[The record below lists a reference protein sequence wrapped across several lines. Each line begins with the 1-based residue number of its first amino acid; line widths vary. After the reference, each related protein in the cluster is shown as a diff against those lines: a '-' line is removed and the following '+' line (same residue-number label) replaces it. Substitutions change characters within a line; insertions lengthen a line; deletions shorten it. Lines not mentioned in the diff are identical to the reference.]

1 MSIPELVLLGLVA
14 GFTIF
19 LGLPIGRLTT
29 RSTATVSILNAVTIG
44 ILLFLLWDVLGH
56 AIGPIEA
63 QLTTVTTNPAAWLP
77 FGGLA
82 AVFFGALAI
91 GMLGLVAYD
100 RWVHVRV
107 SARALGESPG
117 TRGVLRLDESAS
129 RLAFMI
135 AVGIGLHNFSEGL
148 AIGQS
153 AAGGQLRLA
162 VVLVVGFGLH
172 NATEGF
178 GITAPLAGG
187 ATRPSWAQ
195 LGILGLIGGLP
206 TLIGTLLG
214 GVFVN
219 EVASIAFLALAAGSI
234 LFVIVQL
241 VGVALKFE
249 KGYRLY
255 VGILIGLV
263 AGFTTDFVVTAA
275 GV

>member
-56 AIGPIEA
+56 AVGPIEA
-63 QLTTVTTNPAAWLP
+63 QLTSVAIDPAAWLP

-82 AVFFGALAI
+82 AVFVGTLAI
-91 GMLGLVAYD
+91 GMLSLVAYD
-100 RWVHVRV
+100 KWVHVRV
-107 SARALGESPG
+107 SARTSDPTPG

-241 VGVALKFE
+241 VGVALKLE

-263 AGFTTDFVVTAA
+263 AGFATDFVVTAA
-275 GV
+275 RR